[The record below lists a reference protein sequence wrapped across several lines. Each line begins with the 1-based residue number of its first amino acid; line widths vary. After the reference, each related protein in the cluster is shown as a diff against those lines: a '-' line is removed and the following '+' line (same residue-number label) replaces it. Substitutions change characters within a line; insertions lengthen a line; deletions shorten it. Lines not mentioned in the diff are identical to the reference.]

1 MKISKATAIFTW
13 IGFNIV
19 ALLGMPLL
27 TLSILDGEMKVARQD
42 NPQMSTDGDSL
53 GLPVFGVAI
62 LTFIVLLVIN
72 LIISFVLWLFKR
84 RTKSLDKTKVPIS
97 EP

>member
-1 MKISKATAIFTW
+1 MAIFAW
-13 IGFNIV
+13 IGFN
-19 ALLGMPLL
+19 LLAIIGMPIL
-27 TLSILDGEMKVARQD
+27 TLLILGREMDDAYRA

-72 LIISFVLWLFKR
+72 LVIGFILWLIKR
-84 RTKSLDKTKVPIS
+84 GAKSLNEPKTPIA